1 MRPSKPAS
9 HVPLP
14 QQAAGPAARPQQDG
28 WGMRGAQ
35 GARNVRAAGNM
46 QPVRDV
52 PVAREQAAR
61 SMYSLQNTAPGS
73 GTPESG
79 RRWRRRLGALLTASL
94 LAVLGPT
101 GAWAQIERLPDLGSA
116 DGDELS
122 ATAERKLGD
131 SVMRELRADGSVYDD
146 AELTDFINR
155 FGGRLTGTA
164 PARGQ
169 PFEFFIVRDPSINAF
184 ALPGGHI
191 GVHTGLLAAAGSES
205 ELASVLGHEMG
216 HVTQH
221 HIARMLKNQK
231 HASMLAMAGM
241 VMGALAIRNNPD
253 AGVGA
258 IALGD
263 SLATRSILSFSRDA
277 EREADRIGLQV
288 MREAG
293 FDVNGAPT
301 FFGRLQKQNRF
312 NEGGDTTAYLRTH
325 PVTAERINDLKLR
338 IQQLAATARPPADSL
353 EFRLVR
359 ARARAISADGVEDQN
374 EVRRYFQAQ
383 LKTEAG
389 KKDPANWFGLAN
401 GAFIRHDAM
410 ATEHALDETEK
421 LIGKP
426 HPYIARLRI
435 ASQLAAGR
443 VAQADEGSA
452 AAVKAFPNAR
462 ALLRQRAE
470 VLNAAKKWDESI
482 ALLRNETRL
491 YKSDADM
498 WRMLGEAYMAKG
510 EKGMSHLSAAE
521 GYLVLGYLQPAIEQL
536 RLARNAGDLDFYNG
550 SIADAKLR
558 ETEAALL
565 QEQGENR

>member
-1 MRPSKPAS
+1 MRHHEPEQTGHLGAGNG
-9 HVPLP
+9 
-14 QQAAGPAARPQQDG
+14 AAEGRVHATRPARP
-28 WGMRGAQ
+28 
-35 GARNVRAAGNM
+35 AG
-46 QPVRDV
+46 
-52 PVAREQAAR
+52 PVARAF
-61 SMYSLQNTAPGS
+61 
-73 GTPESG
+73 
-79 RRWRRRLGALLTASL
+79 RRLGRAGLLGLALTMAMPTSL
-94 LAVLGPT
+94 H
-101 GAWAQIERLPDLGSA
+101 AQIERLPDLGSA
-116 DGDELS
+116 DSDELS
-122 ATAERKLGD
+122 GTAERRLGE
-131 SVMRELRADGSVYDD
+131 SVMRQLRSDGTVYDD
-146 AELTDFINR
+146 AEMNDFINR
-155 FGGRLTGTA
+155 FGSRLTGTE

-169 PFEFFIVRDPSINAF
+169 PFLFFIVRDDSINAF
-184 ALPGGHI
+184 ALPGGFI
-191 GVHTGLLAAAGSES
+191 GVHTGLLAVAGSES

-231 HASMLAMAGM
+231 QASMLAMAGM
-241 VMGALAIRNNPD
+241 VLGALAIRNNPD

-301 FFGRLQKQNRF
+301 FFGRLQRQNRF

-383 LKTEAG
+383 LKTEGG

-410 ATEHALDETEK
+410 ATEHALDEAEK

-443 VAQADEGSA
+443 VTQADEGSA

-510 EKGMSHLSAAE
+510 ERGMSHLSAAE

>member
-1 MRPSKPAS
+1 MEKPFPMNTPAS
-9 HVPLP
+9 ASPLASAP
-14 QQAAGPAARPQQDG
+14 AGTVARTQGHAGRYGPSGQAAYVTRYVMGAAPRRFPG
-28 WGMRGAQ
+28 ILR
-35 GARNVRAAGNM
+35 RAAS
-46 QPVRDV
+46 
-52 PVAREQAAR
+52 ATLA
-61 SMYSLQNTAPGS
+61 
-73 GTPESG
+73 
-79 RRWRRRLGALLTASL
+79 ALL
-94 LAVLGPT
+94 LATTSAP
-101 GAWAQIERLPDLGSA
+101 AWAQIERLPDLGSA
-116 DGDELS
+116 DSDELS
-122 ATAERKLGD
+122 ATAERQLGE
-131 SVMRELRADGSVYDD
+131 SVMRQLRAEGSVYDD
-146 AELTDFINR
+146 AELADFINR
-155 FGGRLTGTA
+155 FGGRLTSTG

-184 ALPGGHI
+184 ALPGGFI
-191 GVHTGLLAAAGSES
+191 GIHTGLLAAAGSES
-205 ELASVLGHEMG
+205 ELASVMGHEMG

-231 HASMLAMAGM
+231 KASMLAMAGL

-288 MREAG
+288 MRDAG
-293 FDVNGAPT
+293 FDANGAPA
-301 FFGRLQKQNRF
+301 FFGRLQQQNRF
-312 NEGGDTTAYLRTH
+312 NESSDTTAYLRTH

-338 IQQLAATARPPADSL
+338 IQQMAATARAPADSM
-353 EFRLVR
+353 EFRLAR
-359 ARARAISADGVEDQN
+359 ARARAISADGVEAQN
-374 EVRRYFQAQ
+374 EVRRYFEAQ
-383 LKTEAG
+383 LKTETG
-389 KKDPANWFGLAN
+389 RKDPANWFGLAN

-410 ATEHALDETEK
+410 ATAHALDEAEK

-443 VAQADEGSA
+443 IEQAEQGSA

-470 VLNAAKKWDESI
+470 VLNAAKKWDDAI

-491 YKSDADM
+491 YKSDAEM
-498 WRMLGEAYMAKG
+498 WRMLGEAYLAKG

-565 QEQGENR
+565 QEQSENR